1 HRKSIVSFPSN
12 ILEAISKMSFSHAMD
27 RAASTRS
34 SAGTLAR
41 PTLNLHSDR
50 ARVSI
55 TKNSGINIQNRS
67 DSNGSQHPEPKPF
80 ILILLLA
87 VLLGLLAF
95 PVGLQA
101 QELAELKRFIG
112 KNDSILVTDANG
124 QAVLEKNADKK
135 RMPAS
140 ILKIFTSLVA
150 LHYLGDDYRFPT
162 EFYLDDQSN
171 LKIKGYGDPLLISEV
186 ISKISQVLAVLLKS
200 SQPLNDLVL
209 DDSYFQQ
216 PLTIPGITSS
226 AQPYD
231 APNGSLCVNFNTVSF
246 KLTSQGYVSA
256 EPQTPLL
263 PFVIKK
269 IKASGLKQGRIV
281 FSHSQNEIVLYA
293 GKLFQYFFEKQGM
306 HFKGKVKL
314 GRINDNSDRLIFRY
328 DSSSSLAQIVVKLLE
343 HSNNFT
349 TNQLLIATGAKI
361 IGPPGTLAKGVTI
374 ASDYA
379 KEILNDEDITIVE
392 GSGISRDNRIS
403 AVQMNQVLQE
413 FLPYHHLMRRQGREF
428 YKTGTLYGVS
438 TRAGYIK
445 RSNGE
450 FYRYVIMFNT
460 PGKSTNALILRL
472 LRILD

>member
-1 HRKSIVSFPSN
+1 
-12 ILEAISKMSFSHAMD
+12 LE
-27 RAASTRS
+27 
-34 SAGTLAR
+34 
-41 PTLNLHSDR
+41 
-50 ARVSI
+50 
-55 TKNSGINIQNRS
+55 
-67 DSNGSQHPEPKPF
+67 
-80 ILILLLA
+80 
-87 VLLGLLAF
+87 
-95 PVGLQA
+95 
-101 QELAELKRFIG
+101 ELTRFIG
-112 KNDSILVTDANG
+112 KNDSILVTDG
-124 QAVLEKNADKK
+124 SGEIILEKNAHKK

-162 EFYLDDQSN
+162 EFYLDRQSN

-186 ISKISQVLAVLLKS
+186 IARISQVLAALLKN

-246 KLTSQGYVSA
+246 KSTSQGFVSA

-263 PFVIKK
+263 PFVMGR

-281 FSHSQNEIVLYA
+281 FSHDKNEIVMYA
-293 GKLFQYFFEKQGM
+293 GMLFRYFFEKEGM
-306 HFKGKVKL
+306 RFEGKVKL
-314 GRINDNSDRLIFRY
+314 GQIDKKTDRLIYRY
-328 DSSSSLAQIVVKLLE
+328 DASSSLAEIVVKLLE

-361 IGPPGTLAKGVTI
+361 IGPPGSLAKGVAI

-379 KEILNDEDITIVE
+379 KEMLDIEDMTIAE

-403 AVQMNQVLQE
+403 AVQINQVLQE
-413 FLPYHHLMRRQGREF
+413 FLPYHYLMRRQGREY
-428 YKTGTLYGVS
+428 YKTGTLSGVS

-445 RSNGE
+445 RSDGRY
-450 FYRYVIMFNT
+450 YRYVIMFNS
-460 PGKSTNALILRL
+460 PGKSTDALILRL

>member
-1 HRKSIVSFPSN
+1 MTSVGN
-12 ILEAISKMSFSHAMD
+12 INQRI
-27 RAASTRS
+27 R
-34 SAGTLAR
+34 
-41 PTLNLHSDR
+41 
-50 ARVSI
+50 
-55 TKNSGINIQNRS
+55 NRS
-67 DSNGSQHPEPKPF
+67 HPHPP
-80 ILILLLA
+80 
-87 VLLGLLAF
+87 GLLKLKALIWYLLMGF
-95 PVGLQA
+95 GLALLFLPAGLHA
-101 QELAELKRFIG
+101 QELADLQRFIG

-124 QAVLEKNADKK
+124 QILLEKNADKR

-140 ILKIFTSLVA
+140 ILKIFSSLVA
-150 LHYLGDDYRFPT
+150 LHYLGGDYRFPT
-162 EFYLDDQSN
+162 EFYLDGQSN

-186 ISKISQVLAVLLKS
+186 VSKISQILAVLLKN

-226 AQPYD
+226 PQPYD

-246 KLTSQGYVSA
+246 KLTSQGYISA

-263 PFVIKK
+263 PFVIEK
-269 IKASGLKQGRIV
+269 IKASGLKRGRIV
-281 FSHSQNEIVLYA
+281 FSHNKNEIALYA
-293 GKLFQYFFEKQGM
+293 GKLFQYFFEKQGIRFNGM
-306 HFKGKVKL
+306 VKL
-314 GRINDNSDRLIFRY
+314 GRVNGNSDRLIFKY
-328 DSSSSLAQIVVKLLE
+328 VSSSSLAEIVVKLLE

-349 TNQLLIATGAKI
+349 TNQLLITTGAKI

-379 KEILNDEDITIVE
+379 KEMLDIENMTIVE

-403 AVQMNQVLQE
+403 ALQMDKILQE
-413 FLPYHHLMRRQGREF
+413 FLPYHYLMRRQGREY

-460 PGKSTNALILRL
+460 AGKSTDSLILRL

>member
-1 HRKSIVSFPSN
+1 MN
-12 ILEAISKMSFSHAMD
+12 TA
-27 RAASTRS
+27 
-34 SAGTLAR
+34 LAR
-41 PTLNLHSDR
+41 NL
-50 ARVSI
+50 
-55 TKNSGINIQNRS
+55 
-67 DSNGSQHPEPKPF
+67 
-80 ILILLLA
+80 
-87 VLLGLLAF
+87 LLGLVLGFLFLPA
-95 PVGLQA
+95 GSHA
-101 QELAELKRFIG
+101 QELDDLRRFIG
-112 KNDSILVTDANG
+112 KNDSILVADANG
-124 QAVLEKNADKK
+124 QIILEKNAATK
-135 RMPAS
+135 RLPAS
-140 ILKIFTSLVA
+140 ILKIFSSLVV

-162 EFYLDDQSN
+162 EFYLDRQSN

-186 ISKISQVLAVLLKS
+186 VSKISQVLAGLLKN

-226 AQPYD
+226 PQPYD

-246 KLTSQGYVSA
+246 KRTPQGYVSA

-263 PFVIKK
+263 PFVIEK
-269 IKASGLKQGRIV
+269 IKASGLKRGRIV
-281 FSHSQNEIVLYA
+281 FSHNKNEIALYA
-293 GKLFQYFFEKQGM
+293 GELFQYFFEKQGIRFNGM
-306 HFKGKVKL
+306 VKL
-314 GRINDNSDRLIFRY
+314 GRINDNTDRLIFKY
-328 DSSSSLAQIVVKLLE
+328 VSSSSLAEIAVRLLE
-343 HSNNFT
+343 YSNNFT

-379 KEILNDEDITIVE
+379 REMLGLEDMMIVE

-403 AVQMNQVLQE
+403 ALQMDRILQE
-413 FLPYHHLMRRQGREF
+413 FLPYHYLMRRQGREY

-460 PGKSTNALILRL
+460 AGKSTDSLILRL

>member
-1 HRKSIVSFPSN
+1 MTSACNINQLIRNRLHTHPRDYFKPKALMRK
-12 ILEAISKMSFSHAMD
+12 L
-27 RAASTRS
+27 
-34 SAGTLAR
+34 
-41 PTLNLHSDR
+41 
-50 ARVSI
+50 
-55 TKNSGINIQNRS
+55 
-67 DSNGSQHPEPKPF
+67 
-80 ILILLLA
+80 
-87 VLLGLLAF
+87 VLGLVLGLLSF
-95 PVGLQA
+95 PAGLQA
-101 QELAELKRFIG
+101 QELTDLNGFIG
-112 KNDSILVTDANG
+112 KNDSILVVDSKG
-124 QAVLEKNADKK
+124 QIILAKNADKK

-150 LHYLGDDYRFPT
+150 LHYLGGDYRFPT
-162 EFYLDDQSN
+162 EFYLDGQSN

-186 ISKISQVLAVLLKS
+186 ISKISQVLAVLLKN

-246 KLTSQGYVSA
+246 KRTSQGYVSA

-263 PFVIKK
+263 PFVIEK

-306 HFKGKVKL
+306 RFKGKVKM
-314 GRINDNSDRLIFRY
+314 GRINDNTDRLIFRY
-328 DSSSSLAQIVVKLLE
+328 DSSSSLAEIVVKLLE

-349 TNQLLIATGAKI
+349 TNQLLIATGAKV

-379 KEILNDEDITIVE
+379 KEMLNNEDITIVE

-403 AVQMNQVLQE
+403 ALQMNQVLQE
-413 FLPYHHLMRRQGREF
+413 FLPYHYLMRRQGREF

-445 RSNGE
+445 RRNGE

-460 PGKSTNALILRL
+460 PGKSTDAMILRL

>member
-1 HRKSIVSFPSN
+1 MTSACNINQLIRNRLHTHPRDYFKPKALMRK
-12 ILEAISKMSFSHAMD
+12 L
-27 RAASTRS
+27 
-34 SAGTLAR
+34 
-41 PTLNLHSDR
+41 
-50 ARVSI
+50 
-55 TKNSGINIQNRS
+55 
-67 DSNGSQHPEPKPF
+67 
-80 ILILLLA
+80 
-87 VLLGLLAF
+87 VLGLVLGLLSF
-95 PVGLQA
+95 PAGLQA
-101 QELAELKRFIG
+101 QELTDLNGFIG
-112 KNDSILVTDANG
+112 KNDSILVVDSKG
-124 QAVLEKNADKK
+124 QIILAKNADKK

-150 LHYLGDDYRFPT
+150 LHYLGGDYRFPT
-162 EFYLDDQSN
+162 EFYLDGQSN

-186 ISKISQVLAVLLKS
+186 ISKISQVLAVLLKN

-246 KLTSQGYVSA
+246 KRTSQGYVSA

-263 PFVIKK
+263 PFVIEK

-306 HFKGKVKL
+306 RFKGKVKM
-314 GRINDNSDRLIFRY
+314 GRINDNTDRLIFRY
-328 DSSSSLAQIVVKLLE
+328 DSSSSLAEIVVKLLE

-349 TNQLLIATGAKI
+349 TNQLLIATGAKV

-379 KEILNDEDITIVE
+379 KEMLNNEDITIVE

-403 AVQMNQVLQE
+403 ALQMNQVLQE
-413 FLPYHHLMRRQGREF
+413 FLPYHYLMRRQGREF

-450 FYRYVIMFNT
+450 FYRYVIMFNS
-460 PGKSTNALILRL
+460 PGKSTDSLILRL

>member
-1 HRKSIVSFPSN
+1 MNAALAEHPFFSNPVENICAFMASASN
-12 ILEAISKMSFSHAMD
+12 INQLIRNRLHTHPRDYF
-27 RAASTRS
+27 
-34 SAGTLAR
+34 R
-41 PTLNLHSDR
+41 PKALMRKL
-50 ARVSI
+50 
-55 TKNSGINIQNRS
+55 
-67 DSNGSQHPEPKPF
+67 
-80 ILILLLA
+80 
-87 VLLGLLAF
+87 VLGLVLGLLSF
-95 PVGLQA
+95 PAGLQA
-101 QELAELKRFIG
+101 QELADLNRFIG
-112 KNDSILVTDANG
+112 KNDSILVVDSKG
-124 QAVLEKNADKK
+124 QIIFAKNADKK

-150 LHYLGDDYRFPT
+150 LHYLGGDYRFPT
-162 EFYLDDQSN
+162 EFYLDGQSN

-186 ISKISQVLAVLLKS
+186 ISKISQVLAPLLKN
-200 SQPLNDLVL
+200 SQPLNNLVL

-246 KLTSQGYVSA
+246 KRTSQGYVSA

-263 PFVIKK
+263 PFVINK

-306 HFKGKVKL
+306 RFKGKVKM
-314 GRINDNSDRLIFRY
+314 GRINDNTDRLIFRY
-328 DSSSSLAQIVVKLLE
+328 DSSSSLADIVVRLLE

-349 TNQLLIATGAKI
+349 TNQLLIATGAEV
-361 IGPPGTLAKGVTI
+361 IGPPGTLVKGVTI

-379 KEILNDEDITIVE
+379 KEMLNNEDITIVE

-413 FLPYHHLMRRQGREF
+413 FLPYHYLMRRQGREF

-445 RSNGE
+445 RRNGE

>member
-1 HRKSIVSFPSN
+1 
-12 ILEAISKMSFSHAMD
+12 M
-27 RAASTRS
+27 
-34 SAGTLAR
+34 GLA
-41 PTLNLHSDR
+41 
-50 ARVSI
+50 
-55 TKNSGINIQNRS
+55 
-67 DSNGSQHPEPKPF
+67 
-80 ILILLLA
+80 
-87 VLLGLLAF
+87 LGLVFF
-95 PVGLQA
+95 PAGLHA
-101 QELAELKRFIG
+101 QELADLQRFIG
-112 KNDSILVTDANG
+112 KNDSILVTNANG
-124 QAVLEKNADKK
+124 QIILENNADKK
-135 RMPAS
+135 RIPAS
-140 ILKIFTSLVA
+140 ILKIFSSLVA

-162 EFYLDDQSN
+162 EFYLDGQSN

-186 ISKISQVLAVLLKS
+186 VSKISQVLAVLLKN
-200 SQPLNDLVL
+200 SQPLNGLVL

-226 AQPYD
+226 PQPYD

-246 KLTSQGYVSA
+246 KRTSHGYVSA

-263 PFVIKK
+263 PFVIEK
-269 IKASGLKQGRIV
+269 IKASKLKRGRIV
-281 FSHSQNEIVLYA
+281 FSHNKNEIALYA
-293 GKLFQYFFEKQGM
+293 GKLFQYFFEKQGIRFNGM
-306 HFKGKVKL
+306 VKL
-314 GRINDNSDRLIFRY
+314 GRINENTDRLIFKY
-328 DSSSSLAQIVVKLLE
+328 VSSSSLAEIVVKLLE

-379 KEILNDEDITIVE
+379 REMLGLEDMMIVE

-403 AVQMNQVLQE
+403 ALQMDRILQE
-413 FLPYHHLMRRQGREF
+413 FLPYHYLMRRQGREY

-445 RSNGE
+445 RSDGE

-460 PGKSTNALILRL
+460 PGKSTDSLILRL